1 MRAEAVT
8 VAQTW
13 RIARYHAIELF
24 KDSLEL
30 RVGETAKR
38 DLDQRD
44 AQTPNVWS
52 HVIPSRKKGDI
63 FHEQDSGQQTSFLY
77 PSYKRFINA
86 LKKHSKLRRH

>member
-44 AQTPNVWS
+44 AQTPNV
-52 HVIPSRKKGDI
+52 
-63 FHEQDSGQQTSFLY
+63 
-77 PSYKRFINA
+77 
-86 LKKHSKLRRH
+86 